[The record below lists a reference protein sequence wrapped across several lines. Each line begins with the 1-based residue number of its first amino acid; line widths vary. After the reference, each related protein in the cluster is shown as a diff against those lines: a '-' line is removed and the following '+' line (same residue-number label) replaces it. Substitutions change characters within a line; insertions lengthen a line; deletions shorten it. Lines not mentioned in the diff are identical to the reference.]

1 MRRHS
6 IIGPLLLITIGV
18 LFLLWNFHPEW
29 VSFALI
35 ARYWPLLLIAWGLL
49 RLVEI
54 LYWRLTSKPLPSR
67 GLSGGEWTLI
77 VLICLF
83 GSGLFLFNERRPHL
97 PRVFVGDRGVELFG
111 EPFDYPVPEQRQAA
125 KVTRIVIENLRGNTR
140 VVGADTAEIKVTG
153 RKTIRAYRQS
163 QADEANQRTPV
174 EIITQGDQILVRTN
188 QEKAS
193 GDMRISTDLELT
205 VPRGAS
211 IQASGRSGDFDILN
225 VEGGADVKSATA
237 GVRLQNIG
245 GNAHVDLSKGSL
257 VRAVN
262 VKGSVEILGRADDLE
277 LENVSGGVTING
289 YYSGDIQCRNLAKP
303 LLFQSGTTELRVG
316 RLPGQLH
323 MNLGDLT
330 MNNAEGPVRVTA
342 KSKDLR
348 IEDLLGELEI
358 SLERGDVTLVPRR
371 APTGKMVVATRGGD
385 VELALPAGAKFE
397 LEAVTHRGEVQNEF
411 GAPLQITSDGAG
423 ASLKGSTGTGA
434 RITLRTERGQVT
446 VRKQ

>member
-6 IIGPLLLITIGV
+6 IIGPLLLISIGI

-49 RLVEI
+49 RLVEV
-54 LYWRLTSKPLPSR
+54 LYWSLTSKPLPSR
-67 GLSGGEWTLI
+67 GISGGEWTLI

-83 GSGLFLFNERRPHL
+83 GSGLFVYHERRPHL

-111 EPFDYPVPEQRQAA
+111 EPFDYPLPEQRQAA
-125 KVTRIVIENLRGNTR
+125 KVTRVVIENQRGNTR
-140 VVGADTAEIKVTG
+140 VVGADTAEIKVAG
-153 RKTIRAYRQS
+153 RKTIRAYRES
-163 QADEANQRTPV
+163 QADEANKRTAV

-188 QEKAS
+188 QEKAP

-205 VPRGAS
+205 VPRGVN
-211 IQASGRSGDFDILN
+211 IQAIGRSGDFDILN
-225 VEGGADVKSATA
+225 VEGGVDVKSATA

-245 GNAHVDLSKGSL
+245 GNARVDLSRGSI

-262 VKGSVEILGRADDLE
+262 VKGSVEILGRGDDLE
-277 LENVSGGVTING
+277 LENVGGGVTING

-316 RLPGQLH
+316 RLPGQFH

-348 IEDLLGELEI
+348 IEDLLGDLEI
-358 SLERGDVTLVPRR
+358 SLERGDVTLVPRH
-371 APTGKMVVATRGGD
+371 APTGKMDVATRGGD
-385 VELALPAGAKFE
+385 VELVLPADAKFE
-397 LEAVTHRGEVQNEF
+397 LEAVTRRGAVENEF
-411 GAPLQITSDGAG
+411 GAPLQITSEGTG
-423 ASLKGSTGTGA
+423 ASLKGSTGKGA
-434 RITLRTERGQVT
+434 RITIRTERGQVT
-446 VRKQ
+446 IRK